1 GHGAVEEIELAVH
14 VFNDRIQATSAL
26 QLDFGFQVP
35 GDPDLP
41 VNQLRR
47 GHDIQRADLLQLRR
61 MIINAARGITLPDVQ
76 FAGCQFLY
84 VEEHRLCTSGVHVH
98 VHPLLRPASPKS
110 RKPARFLIPREPK
123 MTYGLAFVGAT
134 MRSRAARSPW
144 RGTFARSL
152 PSPPVRKRGM
162 TMRVHLSPILL
173 SLLLS
178 VGVSG
183 SARRAPDGSQSGSKT
198 VTTKVGEPHF
208 EAPVPSGVPLRLYV
222 RSGDIRVHG
231 SDDSKISVDI
241 SGKAQKL
248 DDVKHRLAIL
258 EGSAEFHLSG

>member
-1 GHGAVEEIELAVH
+1 
-14 VFNDRIQATSAL
+14 
-26 QLDFGFQVP
+26 
-35 GDPDLP
+35 
-41 VNQLRR
+41 
-47 GHDIQRADLLQLRR
+47 
-61 MIINAARGITLPDVQ
+61 
-76 FAGCQFLY
+76 
-84 VEEHRLCTSGVHVH
+84 
-98 VHPLLRPASPKS
+98 
-110 RKPARFLIPREPK
+110 
-123 MTYGLAFVGAT
+123 
-134 MRSRAARSPW
+134 
-144 RGTFARSL
+144 
-152 PSPPVRKRGM
+152 
-162 TMRVHLSPILL
+162 MRVHLSPILL

-183 SARRAPDGSQSGSKT
+183 SARRAADGSQSGSKT

-258 EGSAEFHLSG
+258 EGSAEFHLSGGPRNDVQITIHLPKNCDLYLRVPAGDVSIEGISGNKDIELHAGDLSIRVGNPDEYSQVDASVNAGDVEASPFGESHSGLFRSFKKSGAGKYKLHAHVGAGDLTLM